1 MAYKIITHEFNSV
14 LYTIAYRHLPVFE
27 IGVNV
32 PTYSYYIQFIE
43 SKQHDI
49 FDTSVQPPKKI
60 SIRDV
65 MELNEHKINA
75 ILQTIML
82 INNISNEI
90 KHNPSE
96 TF

>member
-32 PTYSYYIQFIE
+32 PNYSYYVQCIE

-49 FDTSVQPPKKI
+49 FDTAVQPPKKI
-60 SIRDV
+60 SFGDV
-65 MELNEHKINA
+65 MELSEDKINA
-75 ILQTIML
+75 IIETIAL
-82 INNISNEI
+82 INRVEFN
-90 KHNPSE
+90 
-96 TF
+96 